1 MKVVVNEL
9 DSCRRG
15 LEVEVPPELVNEE
28 LERSLREYARR
39 ARVPGFRPGHTPIDI
54 VRQRFGKA
62 VREGV
67 IDRMVQE
74 YARRALEEK
83 KLQPVQAPVL
93 DQVNYAAGS
102 PLTFRATFEVRP
114 VVTASGYHK
123 IDVTVRR
130 REVTGEMVEVSIK
143 ELAERAA
150 KLEAVE
156 GRPVQKGDHVVGTF
170 SCRFLKGDGRDLKD
184 EPLLLEAGSPD
195 NHPDF
200 NAAIL
205 GAEAGSA
212 RTFEV
217 AYPEDYRAEALRGR
231 TVEYTLAIREIK
243 KKVVPPIDDDLAKE
257 LGDFQDLEGLR
268 GKVRSELER
277 RARLAERIEAQ
288 DRILGRLVDGHNFE
302 VPPTL
307 VESQLDGRLEGVV
320 REMMAQGIDPLKE
333 GVDWAAE
340 RDTMRPAAEKA
351 VRAMLILEAI
361 AAQEGIGATE
371 QDLAEW
377 MREEA
382 RRHRTSPG
390 ALKDELARNARLESV
405 RRQIVRE
412 KTLDFLVDGANITHE
427 GK

>member
-15 LEVEVPPELVNEE
+15 LEVEIPPERVTEE

-39 ARVPGFRPGHTPIDI
+39 AQIPGFRQGHIPIDI
-54 VRQRFGKA
+54 VRRRFGRE
-62 VREGV
+62 VREDV
-67 IDRMVQE
+67 IDRMVRE

-83 KLQPVQAPVL
+83 KLQPVEAPVL
-93 DQVNYAAGS
+93 DQVDYEAGR

-123 IDVTVRR
+123 MDVAVRR
-130 REVTGEMVEVSIK
+130 RQVTDEMIEASLGD
-143 ELAERAA
+143 LAERAA
-150 KLEAVE
+150 KLETVE
-156 GRPVQKGDHVVGTF
+156 GRPVQKGDHVVGTL
-170 SCRFLKGDGRDLKD
+170 SCRFLKGEGRDLKE

-205 GAEAGSA
+205 GAEAGSTK
-212 RTFEV
+212 TFEV
-217 AYPEDYRAEALRGR
+217 AYPEDYRAEGLRGR
-231 TVEYTLAIREIK
+231 TVAYTLAIREIK
-243 KKVVPPIDDDLAKE
+243 KKVVPPVDDELAKE
-257 LGDFQDLEGLR
+257 LGDFQDLGGLR
-268 GKVRSELER
+268 EKVRSELER

-288 DRILGRLVDGHNFE
+288 DRILGRLVDSHNFE
-302 VPPTL
+302 VPATL
-307 VESQLDGRLEGVV
+307 VEAHLDGRLEGMA

-333 GVDWAAE
+333 GVDWNEE
-340 RDTMRPAAEKA
+340 RDRVRPAAEKA
-351 VRAMLILEAI
+351 VRAALILEAI
-361 AAQEGIGATE
+361 AAQEAIGATE
-371 QDLAEW
+371 EDLALW
-377 MREEA
+377 LREEA
-382 RRHRTSPG
+382 RRHRTNPS
-390 ALKDELARNARLESV
+390 ALRDELARNARLESV